1 LQQQYTITLVTCA
14 LQGLKEMVR
23 VTKPGGRVVVAGP
36 KAGCGTYAP
45 WMKVLNSG
53 RFPDAQPV
61 PKPAAATFLG
71 SSEGMVKELGEAGLY
86 NVEVLEERVEFRL
99 PDVAAT
105 VQGSLGNPFMQAVKE
120 KLTPKR
126 WVEVQEA
133 LCAALAASKLD
144 DGSVGFYVTSLIAR
158 GEKPVS

>member
-1 LQQQYTITLVTCA
+1 MTFA

-23 VTKPGGRVVVAGP
+23 VTKPGGRVLIAGP
-36 KAGCGTYAP
+36 KAGCSTYAP
-45 WMKVLNSG
+45 WMQVLNSG

-61 PKPAAATFLG
+61 PKAAAAAFLG

-86 NVEVLEERVEFRL
+86 NVEVSEERVEFRL

-105 VQGSLGNPFMQAVKE
+105 VQRSLSTPFMQDVKK
-120 KLTPKR
+120 KLTPER

-133 LCAALAASKLD
+133 LCAALADSKVD
-144 DGSVGFYVTSLIAR
+144 DGSVGYYVTSLIAR